1 MPRTSKNPL
10 FTKFC
15 DLKGANFCVD
25 FGEDKHIRLTPMCD
39 DEPKD
44 ARKPPFKAN
53 EGLNALAKRS
63 AGRIGVKFVERQIFV
78 KRQC

>member
-1 MPRTSKNPL
+1 M
-10 FTKFC
+10 
-15 DLKGANFCVD
+15 D
-25 FGEDKHIRLTPMCD
+25 FGEEEHIRLTPMCD

-63 AGRIGVKFVERQIFV
+63 AGIIGVKFVERQIFV
-78 KRQC
+78 NKVSSMNW

>member
-1 MPRTSKNPL
+1 
-10 FTKFC
+10 
-15 DLKGANFCVD
+15 
-25 FGEDKHIRLTPMCD
+25 MCD

-63 AGRIGVKFVERQIFV
+63 AGRIGVKYVERRIFV
-78 KRQC
+78 KKKSLNNW

>member
-1 MPRTSKNPL
+1 
-10 FTKFC
+10 
-15 DLKGANFCVD
+15 
-25 FGEDKHIRLTPMCD
+25 MCD

-78 KRQC
+78 NKVSSMNWKMLYKCFSQGKK

>member
-1 MPRTSKNPL
+1 
-10 FTKFC
+10 
-15 DLKGANFCVD
+15 
-25 FGEDKHIRLTPMCD
+25 MCD

-63 AGRIGVKFVERQIFV
+63 AGRMGRDLSKDEFLLIRS
-78 KRQC
+78 R

>member
-1 MPRTSKNPL
+1 M
-10 FTKFC
+10 
-15 DLKGANFCVD
+15 D
-25 FGEDKHIRLTPMCD
+25 FGEEEHIRLTPMCD

-63 AGRIGVKFVERQIFV
+63 TGRIKVKFVERQNFV
-78 KRQC
+78 KRQR